1 MLVLPDP
8 SAVLYDLVQGQD
20 QTINVSVLDS
30 DGVAPDL
37 SGVNYSANFTL
48 YEKLGGGQ
56 ILYLTSVGA
65 GYDGS
70 PSIVLQNG
78 GTPTWINAKI
88 KFFEDDTTGILS
100 ASRRRNNVLLYG
112 DLRVIHDT
120 GLKPLY
126 VKQLK
131 FSFRQTLQGA

>member
-20 QTINVSVLDS
+20 QIVNISVLDS
-30 DGVAPDL
+30 DGVAPNLVADHT
-37 SGVNYSANFTL
+37 ANFTL

-56 ILYLTSVGA
+56 ILYLTSGGI

-78 GTPTWINAKI
+78 GAPTWINVKI
-88 KFFEDDTTGILS
+88 KFDKEETISILS
-100 ASRRRNNVLLYG
+100 TSRRRNNVLLYG

>member
-56 ILYLTSVGA
+56 ILYLTSVGD

-78 GTPTWINAKI
+78 GAPTWINVKI
-88 KFFEDDTTGILS
+88 KFDKEETTSILS
-100 ASRRRNNVLLYG
+100 TSRRRNNVLLYG

-120 GLKPLY
+120 GSKPLY